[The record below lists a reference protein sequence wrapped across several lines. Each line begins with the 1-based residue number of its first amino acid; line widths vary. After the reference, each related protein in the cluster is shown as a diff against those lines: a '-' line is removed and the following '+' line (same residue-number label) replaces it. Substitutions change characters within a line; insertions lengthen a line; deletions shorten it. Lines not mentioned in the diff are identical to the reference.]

1 MDICR
6 PDAASVVGVILAGG
20 RGSRMGGEDKG
31 LVQYRNKPL
40 YQHVL
45 EKLRPQVSSVCISAN
60 RNLERYQES
69 GVLVIADT
77 LPDYPGPLAGMMAA
91 LQATDNEWLAFASC
105 DTPALPENLVQ
116 RLWQEK
122 GPAQAVWARTA
133 DRDHPTL
140 ALLHHNVATELAAYL
155 AKGERRVM
163 LFLQEIGG
171 HAVLFEDTAA
181 FNNINRPEDL
191 YREEP

>member
-1 MDICR
+1 MAVRR
-6 PDAASVVGVILAGG
+6 PETMSISGVILAGG

-45 EKLRPQVSSVCISAN
+45 ERLRPQVSDVCISAN
-60 RNLERYQES
+60 RNQARYQQS
-69 GVLVIADT
+69 GIAVIADT
-77 LPDYPGPLAGMMAA
+77 LPDFPGPLAGMLAA
-91 LQATDNEWLAFASC
+91 LQTADNEWVVFASC
-105 DTPALPENLVQ
+105 DTPELPEDLVQ
-116 RLWQEK
+116 RLWQGK
-122 GPAQAVWARTA
+122 GNAPAVWARA
-133 DRDHPTL
+133 AERDHPTL
-140 ALLHHNVATELAAYL
+140 ALLHRNMAAPLAAYL

-171 HAVLFEDTAA
+171 HAVLFEDAAA

-191 YREEP
+191 YRDKQ